1 MNINWFTVIAQI
13 INFLVLVYLLKR
25 FLYGPIVKAMDE
37 RQSKIE
43 QRENEAQ
50 EKILIAEGRAQDY
63 IEKTAR
69 LDQET
74 AEILYHVR
82 QEAEAE
88 KKDYMEKARDDIDA
102 QKKLWQDSMMKEE
115 GQYMAEMRRQI
126 GSQSYR
132 IAKRVLEDL
141 ATMKLEK
148 ILFEVFLD
156 KLASL
161 DSKEKTLISDRLV
174 RPSRIVVISS
184 AFAISE
190 EDKLRLQMV
199 IKEALEGVEQVEYRV
214 SPEIISGVQLEVNGY
229 HLEWSIGE
237 YLKSF
242 EERFLVAAES
252 ENFS

>member
-1 MNINWFTVIAQI
+1 MNVNWFTVIAQI

-25 FLYGPIVKAMDE
+25 FLYGPIVRAMDE
-37 RQSKIE
+37 RQGKIE
-43 QRENEAQ
+43 QRENDAQ

-63 IEKTAR
+63 IEKTAK
-69 LDQET
+69 LDQEKN
-74 AEILYHVR
+74 EILYHTR

-88 KKDYMEKARDDIDA
+88 KKEYMEKARDEIDA
-102 QKKLWQDSMMKEE
+102 QKRLWQDSMLNEKV
-115 GQYMAEMRRQI
+115 QYRAEIQRHI

-161 DSKEKTLISDRLV
+161 EAKEKNLISGNLV
-174 RPSRIVVISS
+174 RPSSRAVINS
-184 AFAISE
+184 AFEISE
-190 EDKLRLQMV
+190 EDKKRLQTV
-199 IKEALEGVEQVEYRV
+199 IEETLQGVEQVEYRV

-242 EERFLVAAES
+242 EERFLMAAES
-252 ENFS
+252 ENLS